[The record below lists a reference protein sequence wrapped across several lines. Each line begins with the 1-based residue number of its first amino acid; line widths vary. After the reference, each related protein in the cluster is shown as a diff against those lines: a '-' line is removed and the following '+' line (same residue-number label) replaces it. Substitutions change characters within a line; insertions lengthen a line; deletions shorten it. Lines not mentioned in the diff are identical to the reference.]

1 MFNYF
6 VKVSGF
12 PVKGQR
18 KLRRV
23 GGKRWGWGGWANWGK
38 QWGRERQGVKKP
50 LFSVI
55 SNFLF
60 LLLPFL
66 QSMPWMAFLNQENI
80 RPLILTIAQIRFPP
94 NSQTRFLHCESGP
107 SEEG

>member
-23 GGKRWGWGGWANWGK
+23 GGKGGGGEDEQTGGNSGGRK
-38 QWGRERQGVKKP
+38 GRESRS
-50 LFSVI
+50 LY
-55 SNFLF
+55 FL
-60 LLLPFL
+60 
-66 QSMPWMAFLNQENI
+66 
-80 RPLILTIAQIRFPP
+80 
-94 NSQTRFLHCESGP
+94 
-107 SEEG
+107 